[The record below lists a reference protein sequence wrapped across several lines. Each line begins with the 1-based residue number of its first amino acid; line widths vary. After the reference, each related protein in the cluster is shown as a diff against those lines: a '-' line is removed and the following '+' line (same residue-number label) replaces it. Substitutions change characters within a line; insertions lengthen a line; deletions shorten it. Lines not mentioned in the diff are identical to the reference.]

1 MTITVW
7 SCCFAMPHN
16 NADALKILTYLAAQ
30 GVSIQTVDSYLD
42 DGTGLVIFNEFTP
55 ELEVFVQEASCNSSG
70 RLLAINCDS
79 LCPEQARLLMQ
90 AGATDIVEFTDCVQ
104 SAEEILARIK
114 RWEAID
120 KMLESPY
127 VKNHLIGASLMWKST
142 LRQAVEVAHFT
153 DVPVLVQGESG
164 TGKEL
169 VARLVHELDK
179 RKNKR
184 ELVVLDCS
192 TITPELSGSE
202 FFGHERGAFTGAVSA
217 RDGAFALA
225 DQGTL
230 FLDEVGELPLHL
242 QTQLLRVIQEKT
254 FKRVGGNVWQQT
266 SFRLVCATNRDLWT
280 QVQKGEFRADLY
292 FRLASFVC
300 ELPPLRERM
309 EDVLPLARHFLDS
322 ANTTDVPLEFDAA
335 VEEYLLNRAYPGNI
349 RDLRQVVMRL
359 MCRHAGKGAIT
370 LGCIP
375 PDEREHWYKHHAVW
389 YQGGFELAIRR
400 GLMHGIGLKDVSRMA
415 AETAIRI
422 AVEEADGNL
431 QQAAQR
437 LGVTDRTLQL
447 HRAAPRVG
455 KPGAR
460 A

>member
-1 MTITVW
+1 MILW
-7 SCCFAMPHN
+7 SCCLPMPDK
-16 NADALKILTYLAAQ
+16 NADALKILTYLEDQ
-30 GVSIQTVDSYLD
+30 GVSIQAADSYWHE
-42 DGTGLVIFNEFTP
+42 GTGLVIFNDFTP
-55 ELEVFVQEASCNSSG
+55 ELHSYVQEASRNTSG
-70 RLLAINCDS
+70 RLLAIHCGS
-79 LCPEQARLLMQ
+79 VCPEQARLLMQ
-90 AGATDIVEFTDCVQ
+90 SGATDIVEFTDCAH
-104 SAEEILARIK
+104 SAEEIYARII
-114 RWEAID
+114 RWDAID
-120 KMLESPY
+120 RMLESPY
-127 VKNHLIGASLMWKST
+127 VNTNLIGESQVWKAT

-169 VARLVHELDK
+169 VARLIHELDK
-179 RKNKR
+179 RKSKR
-184 ELVVLDCS
+184 DLIVLDCS

-266 SFRLVCATNRDLWT
+266 SFRLVCATNRDLWA

-322 ANTTDVPLEFDAA
+322 ANTCGTPLEFDTA

-359 MCRHAGKGAIT
+359 LCRHAGKGAIT

-375 PDEREHWYKHHAVW
+375 PDEREHWLNHHSVW
-389 YQGGFELAIRR
+389 HEGGFELAIRR
-400 GLMHGIGLKDVSRMA
+400 GLLHGAGLKDLSRMA
-415 AETAIRI
+415 EETAIRI

-431 QQAAQR
+431 QQAALR

-447 HRAAPRVG
+447 RRP
-455 KPGAR
+455 AR
-460 A
+460 RTVRREA